1 MNRTERIA
9 LLAQK
14 NITSRRH
21 AMKTILE
28 EERLPYRLQEKAGN
42 YKNPLGVVN
51 YIIEPEGNTACMLF
65 SAHYDAVAGSCGAN
79 DNAASVCILIDLALE
94 LRRRNIPARFVF
106 FDGEENKLA
115 GSRHFIENIDR
126 SLITAAINLDLCGFG
141 DAMTIYSHGKKHGSC
156 YTLEPFMRKEIF
168 EKYNGQLVNYLP
180 KSDDASLISA
190 KIPTLAIS
198 VMPRSDVAFLKALA
212 TYNNGILGK
221 PPEYGMMIDQM
232 EISTTMH
239 GGYRDDL
246 KWLENASMDM
256 VYNFLLEA
264 VGTKPE
270 TVKKRWGIFNI
281 SNKNN

>member
-14 NITSRRH
+14 DMTSRRD

-28 EERLPYRLQEKAGN
+28 AENLPYIIQEEAGN

-51 YIIEPEGNTACMLF
+51 YIIEPEDNAACMLF
-65 SAHYDAVAGSCGAN
+65 SAHYDAVPGSSGAN

-94 LRRRNIPARFVF
+94 LRKQHIPARFAF
-106 FDGEENKLA
+106 FDGEECKLA
-115 GSRHFIENIDR
+115 GSKYFTANVDR
-126 SLITAAINLDLCGFG
+126 SLITAAVNLDLCGFG

-156 YTLEPFMRKEIF
+156 QALEPFMRKEIF

-180 KSDDASLISA
+180 KSDDSSLVSV

-198 VMPRSDVAFLKALA
+198 VMPRFDVAFLKALA
-212 TYNNGILGK
+212 TYDNGILGK

-239 GGYRDDL
+239 GGYRDDP
-246 KWLENASMDM
+246 KWLEDSSMDL

-264 VGTKPE
+264 AMTKPE
-270 TVKKRWGIFNI
+270 AVKKRWGIFTI
-281 SNKNN
+281 